1 MRSDNYLTPDGF
13 PELVIIATETPGALG
28 DAKEHLLV
36 ISLVELLPHA
46 VLQAHVGGHGRV
58 IPSAVAEHG
67 VNWTSGNESRDFL
80 IVTTILAESST
91 QGPVVKFAM

>member
-1 MRSDNYLTPDGF
+1 MRSDNNLTPDGF
-13 PELVIIATETPGALG
+13 PELVIIPTETPGALG

-58 IPSAVAEHG
+58 IPTAVAEYG
-67 VNWTSGNESRDFL
+67 VNWTSGNKSRDFYL
-80 IVTTILAESST
+80 
-91 QGPVVKFAM
+91 

>member
-1 MRSDNYLTPDGF
+1 MKSYNNLTPNGF
-13 PELVIIATETPGALG
+13 PELIIIPTETPGALG

-58 IPSAVAEHG
+58 IPAAVAEYG
-67 VNWTSGNESRDFL
+67 VNWTTGNESRDFL
-80 IVTTILAESST
+80 FVTTILAESST
-91 QGPVVKFAM
+91 QGPVVKLAM

>member
-1 MRSDNYLTPDGF
+1 MRSDNNLTPDGF

-58 IPSAVAEHG
+58 IPAAVAEHG

-80 IVTTILAESST
+80 L
-91 QGPVVKFAM
+91 